1 MSDPDPRLRESLD
14 RRAARFAPS
23 GNMDRLLAR
32 ARRRQRNRRVAAGA
46 VALSVFAG
54 VAGGLWLVA
63 SGRDPRPEPPPPAE
77 EPLVISVGNRV
88 LGMAV
93 DRNAVWVAV
102 HTGGEQGEPSGEVI
116 RVDPSSGR
124 IVARIPFRSL
134 DAIGAGEDGVW
145 FTDHV
150 GLTLWRID
158 PASND
163 AIEVSRLPAP
173 RSDEEA
179 ALPRGGLETGFGR
192 VWVLPRGRG
201 VYSVDPASGDIV
213 TEHGPLEHGA
223 SLAAGEGGVW
233 VSTTAHQISRLDA
246 DSGQPLFEVGVPWG
260 PTDMEVGQGGVWI
273 SGEERGRG
281 VVRRIDADTI
291 AVGTALPAG
300 ATVGPLAVST
310 GGVFAGDEEGRVVRV
325 DPGGANPETVYKTGT
340 PIAGIEAGDG
350 ALWVLTGTR
359 LVRLPTPDVA
369 LLPPP
374 GEDDATVPEGADVC
388 AYPQFLPNYLPWLE
402 PGEAPS
408 EPTRSISAAGG
419 GPQGLDPGYSIL
431 HWGSP
436 FGDVTREGGPE
447 LEGYVS
453 LWRTTEPTGVLQADP
468 DVPPLPDGS
477 EGKVFG
483 PGPGGDDLSIHW
495 ADPTPSPYDDDCS
508 ETTLVLHMPNV
519 SLDRLRTELLLVAAS
534 IGGGPTPQPDVGFA
548 VWTVDTP
555 EEAEREAAS
564 LADAPQPVFL
574 EDPEETAMT
583 FVREL
588 LAWPDAFVKGSRDVT
603 RPDAH
608 AGAEA
613 LEYRIL
619 REPGGPE
626 IRVVVAQVIGDRWW
640 AVIRASSQS
649 SEVNVVVEAD
659 VATIS
664 FPRHGAAVVEARL
677 GYGSG
682 DNIEHVEEAPGD
694 ITELTFD
701 LGRLGFDSSRPGHLL
716 LLYRDDGGSV
726 FRAMAIALP
735 PES

>member
-14 RRAARFAPS
+14 RRAKRFAPS
-23 GNMDRLLAR
+23 GGMDRLLAR

-63 SGRDPRPEPPPPAE
+63 SGRDPRPAPTAE
-77 EPLVISVGNRV
+77 EPLVTSVRGAV

-93 DRNAVWVAV
+93 DRNAVWVPIQSDEPGDM
-102 HTGGEQGEPSGEVI
+102 GGEVL
-116 RVDPSSGR
+116 RVDPASGR
-124 IVARIPFRSL
+124 VVARIPFRSL
-134 DAIGAGEDGVW
+134 DAIAAGEGGVW
-145 FTDHV
+145 FTD
-150 GLTLWRID
+150 GIGRTLWRID
-158 PASND
+158 PASNE

-173 RSDEEA
+173 RSDEGA
-179 ALPRGGLETGFGR
+179 IPPRNRLATGFGR
-192 VWVLPRGRG
+192 VWVFQGGRG

-213 TEHGPLEHGA
+213 TEHGPLVVEEGDPHLGPR
-223 SLAAGEGGVW
+223 LAAGEGGVW
-233 VSTTAHQISRLDA
+233 VSTAASQILRLDA
-246 DSGQPLFEVGVPWG
+246 ETGQSLFEVEVPFR
-260 PTDMEVGQGGVWI
+260 PFDLEVGLGGVWLA
-273 SGEERGRG
+273 GEG
-281 VVRRIDADTI
+281 VVRRIDADRI
-291 AVGTALPAG
+291 EVGPALPAG
-300 ATVGPLAVST
+300 ATIGPLVVT
-310 GGVFAGDEEGRVVRV
+310 LGGVFAGDEEGRVVRV
-325 DPGGANPETVYKTGT
+325 DPGGGDPETVYKTGT

-350 ALWVLTGTR
+350 VLWVLTGTR
-359 LVRLPTPDVA
+359 LVRVPAPDVVP
-369 LLPPP
+369 LPPP
-374 GEDDATVPEGADVC
+374 GEEDAAVPEGADVC
-388 AYPQFLPNYLPWLE
+388 AYPRYLPTYLPWLQ
-402 PGEAPS
+402 PGQSVP

-483 PGPGGDDLSIHW
+483 PGPGRDDLSIHW

-534 IGGGPTPQPDVGFA
+534 IGGGPAPQADAGFA

-555 EEAEREAAS
+555 EEAEREAEA
-564 LADAPQPVFL
+564 LAGAPDPVFL
-574 EDPEETAMT
+574 EDPEETAIT

-588 LAWPDAFVKGSRDVT
+588 LEWPDALVERSRDVT
-603 RPDAH
+603 RPYQH
-608 AGAEA
+608 SGAPA
-613 LEYRIL
+613 FEYRIL
-619 REPGGPE
+619 REPAGPE

-640 AVIRASSQS
+640 AVTRASTPN
-649 SEVNVVVEAD
+649 SEVNVGVEGG
-659 VATIS
+659 VATVS
-664 FPRHGAAVVEARL
+664 FPRYGAAVVEARL
-677 GYGSG
+677 GYGAG
-682 DNIEHVEEAPGD
+682 DNIEHVEEAAGI
-694 ITELTFD
+694 ITELTFN
-701 LGRLGFDSSRPGHLL
+701 LGQLGFDSSRPGHLL
-716 LLYRDDGGSV
+716 LLYRDDSGSV
-726 FRAMAIALP
+726 FRAMAIALG